1 MEISG
6 YCEEKFGEVKK
17 AFEKNLNSGKECGAS
32 FSVTIEG
39 KTVIDLWGGYADA
52 AKTKPWQ
59 KDTIVNVYSTTKVAT
74 AICVLM
80 LADKKIIDVDAP
92 VADYWPEFAQSGKE
106 KITVG
111 HLLSHTAGL
120 PGFDEALE
128 LKDLY
133 NWEKITETLSR
144 QKPWWDDRRR
154 SGYHVYTFGF
164 LLGEVVK
171 RVSKKSL
178 GQYLKEEITGPM
190 DIDFHIGISD
200 LEGPRVAELIPP
212 KAGIKGK
219 IMMKMMGFMMRNT
232 LFLKAFT
239 NPTIDDTWHEDVMSK
254 EWQSAEIP
262 AANGHGN
269 ARSVAKL
276 GTILANGGELDGVR
290 FLSQEI
296 IEETLESRTEGKDL
310 VINMPIKFGLGLAI
324 NSDGGLIDKF
334 CPNPR
339 TLYWG
344 GYGGSLIVAD
354 LDEKMSLAYVMNKQG
369 YKMVGDSRAKRLIKA
384 VYSSL

>member
-6 YCEEKFGEVKK
+6 YCEEKFGKVKK
-17 AFEKNLNSGKECGAS
+17 AFEKNLNTGKECGAS

-59 KDTIVNVYSTTKVAT
+59 KDTIVNVYSTSKVAT

-80 LADKKIIDVDAP
+80 LADKKNIDVDAP

-120 PGFDEALE
+120 AGFDEKIE
-128 LKDLY
+128 LKDFY
-133 NWEKITETLSR
+133 NWKKVTEALSR
-144 QKPWWDDRRR
+144 QKPWWDDRQR
-154 SGYHVYTFGF
+154 SGYHAYTFGF

-178 GQYLKEEITGPM
+178 GRFLKEEITGPL
-190 DIDFHIGISD
+190 DIDFHIGLSD
-200 LEGPRVAELIPP
+200 LERPRVAELIPP
-212 KAGIKGK
+212 KMEGIKGK
-219 IMMKMMGFMMRNT
+219 IMMWMMGLIMRKT
-232 LFLKAFT
+232 LFQKVFT
-239 NPTIDDTWHEDVMSK
+239 NPYDMTHEAVMTK

-269 ARSVAKL
+269 ARAVAKV
-276 GTILANGGELDGVR
+276 GAILANGGELNGVR
-290 FLSQEI
+290 FLSHEI
-296 IEETLESRTEGKDL
+296 IEKTLESRTEGKDL
-310 VINMPIKFGLGLAI
+310 VLNMPIKFGLGFGI
-324 NSDGGLIDKF
+324 NNAGGLMSKI

-344 GYGGSLIVAD
+344 GYGGSLIIAD

-369 YKMVGDSRAKRLIKA
+369 FKIIGDPRGERLIKA

>member
-1 MEISG
+1 LEISG
-6 YCEEKFGEVKK
+6 YCEEKFDEVKK

-59 KDTIVNVYSTTKVAT
+59 KDTIVNVYSTSKFAT

-80 LADKKIIDVDAP
+80 LVDKKIIDVNAP
-92 VADYWPEFAQSGKE
+92 VADYWPEFSQLGKE
-106 KITVG
+106 KITIG

-120 PGFDEALE
+120 PGFDEILE
-128 LKDLY
+128 VKDFY
-133 NWEKITETLSR
+133 NWKKVTETLSH
-144 QKPWWDDRRR
+144 QKPWWDDRKR
-154 SGYHVYTFGF
+154 SGYHAFTFGF

-171 RVSKKSL
+171 RVSNKSL
-178 GQYLKEEITGPM
+178 GQFLKEEITGPL
-190 DIDFHIGISD
+190 DIDFHIGLSD
-200 LEGPRVAELIPP
+200 LERSRVAELIPP
-212 KAGIKGK
+212 KMGGIKGK
-219 IMMKMMGFMMRNT
+219 IMMWMMGLIMRKT
-232 LFLKAFT
+232 LFTKVFT
-239 NPTIDDTWHEDVMSK
+239 NPIMTHEDFMTK

-269 ARSVAKL
+269 AGAVAKI
-276 GTILANGGELDGVR
+276 GAILANGGELNGVR
-290 FLSQEI
+290 FLSHEI
-296 IEETLESRTEGKDL
+296 IEKTLEIRTEGKDL
-310 VINMPIKFGLGLAI
+310 VLNMPIKFGLGFGI
-324 NSDGGLIDKF
+324 NNAGGLMSKI
-334 CPNPR
+334 CPNTR

-344 GYGGSLIVAD
+344 GYGGSLIIAD

-369 YKMVGDSRAKRLIKA
+369 YKIIGDPRGERLIKA

>member
-6 YCEEKFGEVKK
+6 YCEEKFSKVKK
-17 AFEKNLNSGKECGAS
+17 VFEKNLNDGKECGAS

-59 KDTIVNVYSTTKVAT
+59 KDTIVNVYSTTKCAT

-80 LADKKIIDVDAP
+80 LADKKIIDIDAP

-106 KITVG
+106 KITIG

-120 PGFDEALE
+120 PGFDETLDN
-128 LKDLY
+128 KDYY
-133 NWEKITETLSR
+133 NWEKVTEALSR
-144 QKPWWDDRRR
+144 QKPWWDDRKR
-154 SGYHVYTFGF
+154 SGYHSVTFGF
-164 LLGEVVK
+164 LLGEVLK
-171 RVSKKSL
+171 RVSKKSI
-178 GQYLKEEITGPM
+178 GRFLKEEITSPL
-190 DIDFHIGISD
+190 DIDFYIGISD
-200 LEGPRVAELIPP
+200 LERPRVAELIPL
-212 KAGIKGK
+212 KRTFFLKFMER
-219 IMMKMMGFMMRNT
+219 MMLFILRNT
-232 LFLKAFT
+232 FFTQVST
-239 NPTIDDTWHEDVMSK
+239 NPITTVEDVMSK

-269 ARSVAKL
+269 AGAVAKI
-276 GTILANGGELDGVR
+276 GAILANGGELDGVR
-290 FLSQEI
+290 FLSREI
-296 IEETLESRTEGKDL
+296 IEKTLESRTEGKDL
-310 VINMPIKFGLGLAI
+310 VLGVPIKFGLGFAI
-324 NSDGGLIDKF
+324 NDGGLMKKT

-344 GYGGSLIVAD
+344 GYGGSICIAD
-354 LDEKMSLAYVMNKQG
+354 LDEKMSIGYVMNKLG
-369 YKMVGDSRAKRLIKA
+369 YKNVGDPRAGRLIKA

>member
-17 AFEKNLNSGKECGAS
+17 AFEKNLNDGKECGAS

-59 KDTIVNVYSTTKVAT
+59 KDTIVNVYSTSKFAT

-80 LADKKIIDVDAP
+80 LANKKIIDVEAP

-106 KITVG
+106 KITIG

-133 NWEKITETLSR
+133 NWKKVTEALSR
-144 QKPWWDDRRR
+144 QKPWWDDRKR
-154 SGYHVYTFGF
+154 SGYHAFTFGF

-178 GQYLKEEITGPM
+178 GRFLKEEITGPM

-200 LEGPRVAELIPP
+200 LERPRVAELIPP
-212 KAGIKGK
+212 KMGGIKGK
-219 IMMKMMGFMMRNT
+219 IMMWMMGLVMRNT
-232 LFLKAFT
+232 LFSKVFT
-239 NPTIDDTWHEDVMSK
+239 NPMMTPEDVMTK

-269 ARSVAKL
+269 AGAVAKI
-276 GTILANGGELDGVR
+276 GAILANGGELNGVR
-290 FLSQEI
+290 FLSHEI
-296 IEETLESRTEGKDL
+296 IEKILEIRTEGKDL
-310 VINMPIKFGLGLAI
+310 VLNMPIKFGLGFGI
-324 NSDGGLIDKF
+324 NSDGGLMNKI
-334 CPNPR
+334 CPNLR

-344 GYGGSLIVAD
+344 GYGGSLIIAD

-369 YKMVGDSRAKRLIKA
+369 YKIIGDPRGERLIKA

>member
-6 YCEEKFGEVKK
+6 HCEEKFGKVKK
-17 AFEKNLNSGKECGAS
+17 VFEKNFSSGKECGAS
-32 FSVTIEG
+32 FSVIIEG

-59 KDTIVNVYSTTKVAT
+59 KDTIVNVYSTSKVPT

-120 PGFDEALE
+120 PGFDDKLE
-128 LKDLY
+128 IKDFY
-133 NWEKITETLSR
+133 NWKKVTEVLSR
-144 QKPWWDDRRR
+144 QKPWWDDRKR
-154 SGYHVYTFGF
+154 SGYHAFTFGF

-171 RVSKKSL
+171 RVSNKSL
-178 GQYLKEEITGPM
+178 GQFLKEEITKPL
-190 DIDFHIGISD
+190 DIDFHIGLSD
-200 LEGPRVAELIPP
+200 LDRPRVAELIPP
-212 KAGIKGK
+212 NMGGIKGK
-219 IMMKMMGFMMRNT
+219 IMMWMMGLMMRKT
-232 LFLKAFT
+232 FFTKVFT
-239 NPTIDDTWHEDVMSK
+239 NPEVTHGDFMSK

-269 ARSVAKL
+269 AGAVSKIGA
-276 GTILANGGELDGVR
+276 ILANGGELDGVR
-290 FLSQEI
+290 FLSHEI
-296 IEETLESRTEGKDL
+296 IEKALESRTEGKDL
-310 VINMPIKFGLGLAI
+310 VLNMPIKFGLGLGI
-324 NSDGGLIDKF
+324 NNAGGLMSKIW
-334 CPNPR
+334 PNPR

-344 GYGGSLIVAD
+344 GYGGSLIIAY

-369 YKMVGDSRAKRLIKA
+369 FKSIGDPRGERLIKA